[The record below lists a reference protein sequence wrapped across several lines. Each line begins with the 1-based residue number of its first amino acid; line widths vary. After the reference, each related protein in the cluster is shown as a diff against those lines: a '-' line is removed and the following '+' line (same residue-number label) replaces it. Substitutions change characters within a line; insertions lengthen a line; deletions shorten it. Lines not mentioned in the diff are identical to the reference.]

1 MGSLGS
7 CTLLVPERLVGGP
20 LQALRARILA
30 PPCPSWVF
38 LMPSL
43 VALSLAAFGDDPKDG
58 IVHERSAKPSS
69 GKAIFSQRLL
79 KLSDLLYIRFRL
91 LFRSDFVPDS

>member
-43 VALSLAAFGDDPKDG
+43 VALSPAAFGDPKDG
-58 IVHERSAKPSS
+58 IVHERSAKLSS